1 MKILHLINTLS
12 VGGAELHLLT
22 LCRNL
27 KHHGVDVVVA
37 YLREHIKGSRSL
49 RLDFEHAGIHVV
61 DLLADGRYDMRF
73 PRSVVRL
80 LRSERPDLLHTHL
93 PRADFA
99 GAISHW
105 LLPSIPWICSV
116 HDIYGGHWSGK
127 WTLPL
132 LNCVW
137 RRADTV
143 IAISHAVK
151 EWLVQERHVP
161 AANVRMIHY
170 GIEPERFARP
180 ADDLRQA
187 WSLEGRAVVGS
198 IGRLEPRKAH
208 DCLIKAMPAILE
220 QVPNAS
226 LLIAGHDPWG
236 YGKDLHALIAALG
249 LEEQVRLIGFQADI
263 ASFLGALD
271 VFAFPS
277 RSEGFGQVVI
287 EAMMAGKPVVARRIP
302 PLTEIVV
309 DGGTGLLVEPE
320 KPETFARA
328 VSWLLMHP
336 EEAQHMGMQG
346 RERISSHF
354 SAEKMVAKVMS
365 LYDELAR
372 TQYDQKSMA

>member
-1 MKILHLINTLS
+1 MKVLHLINTLS
-12 VGGAELHLLT
+12 AGGAELQLLT
-22 LCRNL
+22 LCRYL
-27 KHHGVDVVVA
+27 KRHGIESIVA
-37 YLREHIKGSRSL
+37 CLREYVQGSRSL
-49 RLDFEHAGIHVV
+49 RPDFEREGMRVITLRAE
-61 DLLADGRYDMRF
+61 GRYDLCF
-73 PRSVVRL
+73 PGRLVGL
-80 LRSERPDLLHTHL
+80 LRQEQPEILHTHL

-99 GAISHW
+99 GAVGH
-105 LLPSIPWICSV
+105 LLCPSIPWICSV
-116 HDIYGGHWSGK
+116 HDTYNGSWSAE
-127 WTLPL
+127 WSLAL
-132 LNCVW
+132 CSLFW
-137 RRADTV
+137 RRADGV
-143 IAISHAVK
+143 IVISHAVK
-151 EWLVQERHVP
+151 DWLVEERHVP
-161 AANVRMIHY
+161 PEKVTLIHY
-170 GIEPERFARP
+170 GIEPEGFARR
-180 ADDLRQA
+180 ATDLRKT

-208 DCLIKAMPAILE
+208 DRLIKAMPALLE

-236 YGKDLHALIAALG
+236 YGKDLHALIAELG
-249 LEEQVRLIGFQADI
+249 VEEQVRIVGFQADI

-271 VFAFPS
+271 VFAFAS

-287 EAMMAGKPVVARRIP
+287 EAMAAGKPVVARRIP

-320 KPETFARA
+320 KPEAFARA

-372 TQYDQKSMA
+372 THYDQKSMA